1 MGSDVLAL
9 IGAGG
14 DLAILGA
21 LYALYRI
28 DRRLFAV
35 ELRLERKAH
44 GLAEKAGG

>member
-1 MGSDVLAL
+1 MGPEVLTL

-35 ELRLERKAH
+35 ELKLERKAN